1 MMEQLSLAVGAELG
15 KGLSEQQLLQE
26 CNEAAAGR
34 YSQLASTVATARQ
47 RLQGL
52 RRASA
57 EDVAPHL
64 ELLGELE
71 AQVDQLEAAVAGM
84 DAASRRLQLQ
94 LAALD

>member
-1 MMEQLSLAVGAELG
+1 MEQLSVAVGAELG

-26 CNEAAAGR
+26 CNEAAAER
-34 YSQLASTVATARQ
+34 YRQLAATVATTRQ

-71 AQVDQLEAAVAGM
+71 ARVDQLEVTVAGM
-84 DAASRRLQLQ
+84 DDASRRLQAQ